1 MKLLETGAKF
11 CAVLAGVLLTVITLM
26 TCVSLIGRNTAGWTI
41 VGDFEL
47 SGSAAGA
54 AIALFMPWCQ
64 VKRGNIMVDFFTA
77 KASAATQA
85 KLDRFGALLLALAMG
100 LMTCVSLIGRNTT
113 GWTIVGDIELSASA
127 AGAAVAL
134 FLPWC
139 QLRRGNI
146 MIDFFTAKASAA
158 TQDRLDRLG
167 AFLLALAMALMT
179 WRTTAGGLS
188 AWTSHSGSMMLGFP
202 DWVVYAFM
210 VPALALTA
218 LIAFTQAIRGFDG
231 FNVESAA

>member
-85 KLDRFGALLLALAMG
+85 KLDRFGALLLALAM
-100 LMTCVSLIGRNTT
+100 
-113 GWTIVGDIELSASA
+113 
-127 AGAAVAL
+127 
-134 FLPWC
+134 
-139 QLRRGNI
+139 
-146 MIDFFTAKASAA
+146 
-158 TQDRLDRLG
+158 
-167 AFLLALAMALMT
+167 ALMT
-179 WRTTAGGLS
+179 WRTAIGGLN
-188 AWTSHSGSMMLGFP
+188 AWKSGSGSMMLGFP